1 MLKKMWVRLF
11 LQMAAIILVFVA
23 VLSLANS
30 TFMTEYYIYK
40 EKANMQ
46 EVAKR
51 IDEVKLYSNTAAAEL
66 SAVISETGYSL
77 NITDSFGNGL
87 FSSFDAPVADYKGEF
102 MPKSNSFKN
111 ENVAEGFVLI
121 SRQGKQHLMYTHFL
135 SGGEVL
141 TLSIQRE
148 IMENSAEIANEFI
161 LIVATCC
168 LVFALLWVFF
178 CSRSIAK
185 PIREMNNIT
194 KQMAG
199 LDFSRKLNVSSTD
212 EIGQLAV
219 SINTLSSNLDT
230 TLRDLETKNVALQ
243 SEIDAERRLD
253 KMRRGF
259 VANVSHELKTPISII
274 SGYAEGLK
282 LNMGKPKEREEYANV
297 IIEETARMNEMVLS
311 LLELSR
317 LETGNI
323 NFKKEDYNLSEQL
336 FAMAEKFGN
345 LQNIRIE
352 TDFAENLT
360 VNADREKIGQVLQN
374 FLSNAFSHTSEG
386 GVIKISAKEEND
398 CIKTSVYN
406 SGEQIPYSDMEHIFE
421 SFWRGESSHKREK
434 DRFGLG
440 LSIVK
445 AIIENH
451 KTTCGV
457 YNVDDGVV
465 FWFTV
470 KKAEATD

>member
-178 CSRSIAK
+178 
-185 PIREMNNIT
+185 
-194 KQMAG
+194 
-199 LDFSRKLNVSSTD
+199 
-212 EIGQLAV
+212 
-219 SINTLSSNLDT
+219 
-230 TLRDLETKNVALQ
+230 
-243 SEIDAERRLD
+243 
-253 KMRRGF
+253 
-259 VANVSHELKTPISII
+259 
-274 SGYAEGLK
+274 
-282 LNMGKPKEREEYANV
+282 
-297 IIEETARMNEMVLS
+297 
-311 LLELSR
+311 
-317 LETGNI
+317 
-323 NFKKEDYNLSEQL
+323 
-336 FAMAEKFGN
+336 
-345 LQNIRIE
+345 
-352 TDFAENLT
+352 
-360 VNADREKIGQVLQN
+360 
-374 FLSNAFSHTSEG
+374 
-386 GVIKISAKEEND
+386 
-398 CIKTSVYN
+398 
-406 SGEQIPYSDMEHIFE
+406 
-421 SFWRGESSHKREK
+421 
-434 DRFGLG
+434 
-440 LSIVK
+440 
-445 AIIENH
+445 
-451 KTTCGV
+451 
-457 YNVDDGVV
+457 
-465 FWFTV
+465 
-470 KKAEATD
+470 